1 MNLLIV
7 TQMTKDLFTL
17 LVIPFLFHPR
27 MWHLLDHYLPE
38 KHSGHHGRT
47 PIGSML
53 LIFSFLFLFL
63 WVITPSSRWSMS
75 SWTFFVTCLTFY
87 SNKSFFFHTL
97 PTGARG
103 TELPP
108 PLFFFFKLPVY
119 IFIFTKISLLFYL
132 FFLYLSCSCPYIH
145 TILQEQQLAYADPIS
160 SSSLLPIKFIPQ

>member
-27 MWHLLDHYLPE
+27 IWHLLDHYLPE

-47 PIGSML
+47 PIGSVL

-87 SNKSFFFHTL
+87 SNKSLFFHTL

-108 PLFFFFKLPVY
+108 PLFFFLNFLFTYLFSLKFLY
-119 IFIFTKISLLFYL
+119 YFISFFFIYRARVHISIQSYCNNNLHMPILYLRLLF
-132 FFLYLSCSCPYIH
+132 
-145 TILQEQQLAYADPIS
+145 LQ
-160 SSSLLPIKFIPQ
+160 